1 MLKEDVSKCF
11 FFLTDTCLG
20 MVKLGMAG
28 ILFVSYNR
36 EGVSAM
42 TRTVDAQPEVEA
54 V

>member
-1 MLKEDVSKCF
+1 MSKCF

-42 TRTVDAQPEVEA
+42 TRAVDAQPEVEA